1 MAAVA
6 VSQQEM
12 KATAVTLCERLK
24 RLGYAPNIQMKL
36 YGAVF
41 ELISDPII
49 ESEKVV
55 FIDGIDKK
63 SGERRRIRIPLVVL
77 RMAEATAA

>member
-1 MAAVA
+1 MSAVA
-6 VSQQEM
+6 ISQQGIN
-12 KATAVTLCERLK
+12 ASAVTLCQRLQ

-36 YGAVF
+36 YGAIF
-41 ELISDPII
+41 ELISDPIVV
-49 ESEKVV
+49 SEKLV